1 MPLTEFKVLSFGCYG
16 TLVDRDSGV
25 YASLRPLLSAGDI
38 RLSRAEVVAK
48 FTEYED
54 LQQTETPRMAYS
66 DMLAQVHRRLAAEW
80 SVIASD
86 DDHALFGK
94 SAPSWPVYADA
105 PAALQ
110 YLRRFFKL
118 VVLSNADQATLAGSN
133 RRLEG
138 RFEAIFT
145 AQELGACK
153 PDPRIFEQMARRLE
167 KQGVERRQ
175 ILHVAHSLRRDQ
187 SPAAACGLAF
197 AWIDRRGQE
206 QSGAAA
212 SEASDAPRWDF
223 RFSNLVDMVKAHQQ
237 R

>member
-1 MPLTEFKVLSFGCYG
+1 MERHRFGG
-16 TLVDRDSGV
+16 RS
-25 YASLRPLLSAGDI
+25 RPLRQIGPELAG
-38 RLSRAEVVAK
+38 
-48 FTEYED
+48 
-54 LQQTETPRMAYS
+54 
-66 DMLAQVHRRLAAEW
+66 
-80 SVIASD
+80 
-86 DDHALFGK
+86 
-94 SAPSWPVYADA
+94 
-105 PAALQ
+105 
-110 YLRRFFKL
+110 LRRRAGRVAIPQAVFKL

-153 PDPRIFEQMARRLE
+153 PDPRLFEQMARRLE

-187 SPAAACGLAF
+187 PAAACGLAF